1 MIQKPPSMP
10 ADLRWTPVPKSE
22 APAFPRSRGL
32 LNIRL
37 LKALMVFS
45 VGIWGVLVAL
55 GNPLDYDS
63 NWQFVKHVLSMDT
76 VFPDNRLR
84 YRAITEP
91 TLQAASYW
99 LIIAVEWLMGLT
111 CLAGAWR
118 LFRTRNSP
126 AAFVAAKPIAAAGL
140 VLVFLLYYLGF
151 VVIGGEWFSMWQSAT
166 WNGQYK
172 GAMFAG
178 SAVMVLI
185 VLLIR
190 EEQ

>member
-1 MIQKPPSMP
+1 MNQKPPTVPSG
-10 ADLRWTPVPKSE
+10 LRWTPE
-22 APAFPRSRGL
+22 RADLPAFTQSRGL

-45 VGIWGVLVAL
+45 VGVWGVLVAL
-55 GNPLDYDS
+55 GNLLDYGS
-63 NWQFVKHVLSMDT
+63 NWQFVQHVLSMDT
-76 VFPDNRLR
+76 VFPDNHLR
-84 YRAITEP
+84 YRAITDP
-91 TLQAASYW
+91 TLQTASYW
-99 LIIAVEWLMGLT
+99 LIIAVEWLMGLM

-118 LFRTRNSP
+118 LWRTRSNA
-126 AAFVAAKPIAAAGL
+126 AAFVAAKPLAAAGL

-166 WNGQYK
+166 WNGQSK

-178 SAVMVLI
+178 SAVVVLI